1 MAEKKAAAV
10 PAEEAAPE
18 GEAPP
23 KKKKGKL
30 LIIIIIVL
38 VLAAGGGAAWWFLK
52 GNNAKPA
59 GKGEAATKKEEHET
73 PPVFAR
79 LETFTVNL
87 QKTDPEDHYLQ
98 VEVHLKIADD
108 KVNEAL
114 KLRSPEI
121 RNALL
126 LLMSSKTQ
134 DDLVTVEGKQQ
145 LATQIADQINK
156 IIHSKDAKKDGVTG
170 VYFTSF
176 VIQ

>member
-1 MAEKKAAAV
+1 MAEKKAAVV
-10 PAEEAAPE
+10 PAEESVPE
-18 GEAPP
+18 GEASP

-30 LIIIIIVL
+30 LIIIIVL

-52 GNNAKPA
+52 GKDTKAT
-59 GKGEAATKKEEHET
+59 GKGETAAKKEEHET

-114 KLRSPEI
+114 KLRGPEI

-145 LATQIADQINK
+145 LATQISEQINK
-156 IIHSKDAKKDGVTG
+156 IIRSKDAKKDGVTG

>member
-1 MAEKKAAAV
+1 MAEKKAPTV
-10 PAEEAAPE
+10 PAEEASPE
-18 GEAPP
+18 AGAAP

-30 LIIIIIVL
+30 LIIVIAVIV
-38 VLAAGGGAAWWFLK
+38 AAGGGAAWWFLK
-52 GNNAKPA
+52 GKAQPE
-59 GKGEAATKKEEHET
+59 GKAATTKKEDPET

-98 VEVHLKIADD
+98 VEVHLKIAND

-126 LLMSSKTQ
+126 LLMSSKSH

-156 IIHSKDAKKDGVTG
+156 IIRSKDANKDGVTG

>member
-1 MAEKKAAAV
+1 MAEKKAEPV
-10 PAEEAAPE
+10 PVEPGAE
-18 GEAPP
+18 GDAPP
-23 KKKKGKL
+23 KKKKSKLL
-30 LIIIIIVL
+30 LIILIL
-38 VLAAGGGAAWWFLK
+38 LLAGGGGGAWWFLK
-52 GNNAKPA
+52 GKKPGDAKHA
-59 GKGEAATKKEEHET
+59 GAAAKGEPET

-87 QKTDPEDHYLQ
+87 QKTDAEDHYLQ
-98 VEVHLKIADD
+98 VEIHLKIADD

-134 DDLVTVEGKQQ
+134 ADLVSVEGKQQ
-145 LATQIADQINK
+145 LATQIAEQINK
-156 IIHSKDAKKDGVTG
+156 IIQSKDAKKDGITG